1 MYRTFG
7 LLSFEH
13 SPHQFLQLGFLVASE
28 EKVELVAHTE
38 SISSEILR
46 RLPVRHLKPTPR
58 RHALRGITSDF
69 CALTPPDLG
78 CRAS

>member
-13 SPHQFLQLGFLVASE
+13 SPHQFLQLGLLVASE

-38 SISSEILR
+38 ISSEILR

-58 RHALRGITSDF
+58 RHVLRGSRQIFVHSRRQT
-69 CALTPPDLG
+69 
-78 CRAS
+78 